1 MAAAQDNGSF
11 QSSPWPGEGRRKA
24 PASHPQY
31 HRLLPK
37 GQNHKKGGHE
47 IWVISRCFYAI
58 PNCLVEIQYS
68 LSICSKAA
76 PALGLL
82 RTIPA
87 LAIFFPPK
95 RQNILT
101 YVRQRS
107 VFAKFVLQL
116 EKELV
121 RRCGMCA

>member
-1 MAAAQDNGSF
+1 MRFGS
-11 QSSPWPGEGRRKA
+11 SLD
-24 PASHPQY
+24 ASTQY
-31 HRLLPK
+31 QTIYL
-37 GQNHKKGGHE
+37 
-47 IWVISRCFYAI
+47 
-58 PNCLVEIQYS
+58 EIQYS
-68 LSICSKAA
+68 LSICSKA

>member
-58 PNCLVEIQYS
+58 PNCLEIQYS
-68 LSICSKAA
+68 LGICSKE
-76 PALGLL
+76 PALGRL
-82 RTIPA
+82 RTILA
-87 LAIFFPPK
+87 VAIFFPTK